1 MWKVCGLLGMVLG
14 ACSRSELAV
23 LEPVEPVTLDCPTDA
38 SDPRLPRFEAGR
50 PSVVDATEL
59 TGGPVVS
66 YRWEIVPEDCDA
78 VLPAPANLVSGE
90 RTERL
95 AFTPQRPDSHRI
107 RLAVGGALGQ
117 RASCEFEV
125 GVEGRGMRV
134 EACWDTSTT
143 ADLDLYVH
151 SPRNQAP
158 FFAAFDVANPYGLSP
173 STCNPANCSAELR
186 FDAVRTD
193 FGYPDS
199 ALAEC
204 ETGPS
209 PAEFAQLGRCP
220 SPRAGIDDNQSLAS
234 GVSEVVRI
242 DTPSD
247 GDTFR
252 LALHNFT
259 NLPAKPTLFVYCGS
273 TRVGVLHGPA
283 APPDFVAPER
293 ATLVGLLWRAAD
305 VTAHSKGGPLTC
317 SVTPLTLPGTTEP
330 FVTVDDPAY

>member
-1 MWKVCGLLGMVLG
+1 M
-14 ACSRSELAV
+14 
-23 LEPVEPVTLDCPTDA
+23 LEPVEPVTLDCPTAA
-38 SDPRLPRFEAGR
+38 SDPRLPRLEAGR
-50 PSVVDATEL
+50 SSVVDAKEF

-66 YRWEIVPEDCDA
+66 YHWEIVPEDCDA
-78 VLPAPANLVSGE
+78 VLPVPAQLVSGE

-95 AFTPQRPDSHRI
+95 TFTPQRPDSHRV

-125 GVEGRGMRV
+125 GVEGRGLRI

-158 FFAAFDVANPYGLSP
+158 FFAAFDAANPYGLSP

-186 FDAVRTD
+186 FDSVRAD
-193 FGYPDS
+193 FAYLDS

-204 ETGPS
+204 DIGPS
-209 PAEFAQLGRCP
+209 PAAFAQLGRCP
-220 SPRAGIDDNQSLAS
+220 NPRAGIDDNQSLAS
-234 GVSEVVRI
+234 GVSEVVQI
-242 DTPSD
+242 DKPLE

-259 NLPAKPTLFVYCGS
+259 NLPAKPAIFVYCGS
-273 TRVGVLHGPA
+273 TRVAALQGPTT
-283 APPDFVAPER
+283 PPDFVAPER
-293 ATLVGLLWRAAD
+293 ATLIGLLWRAAD
-305 VTAHSKGGPLTC
+305 VTAHARSTPLTC
-317 SVTPLTLPGTTEP
+317 SVTRLTLPGTTEP
-330 FVTVDDPAY
+330 FVTVDDASY